1 LTFSFYKFAFMFGTV
16 YTLEELHDSEIWS
29 MDYAKTLV
37 EWFRGMVDLY
47 VSMLSSVSRGAE
59 LDMIKGISASI
70 KKELD
75 DMVDVAEH
83 TPIYYKRVF
92 TDLNRVNQ
100 RFISL
105 QHYAEIKGV
114 KP

>member
-1 LTFSFYKFAFMFGTV
+1 
-16 YTLEELHDSEIWS
+16 
-29 MDYAKTLV
+29 
-37 EWFRGMVDLY
+37 
-47 VSMLSSVSRGAE
+47 
-59 LDMIKGISASI
+59 
-70 KKELD
+70 
-75 DMVDVAEH
+75 MVDVAEH